1 MASGFKVRISGVDTD
16 LDSIFKPRTSSAT
29 ANTGFKSN
37 GTDLA
42 QLYEKIQY
50 SPAQEISF
58 DTKLIA
64 GSWNGGGNT
73 DLRYIFV
80 NINYA

>member
-1 MASGFKVRISGVDTD
+1 MASNYTVKINGTPTD
-16 LDSIFKPRTSSAT
+16 LDSVFKARTSAAR
-29 ANTGFKSN
+29 ANVGIKSN

-50 SPAQEISF
+50 SPAQEINF
-58 DTKLIA
+58 NTGFKT
-64 GSWNGGGNT
+64 GGV